1 MKLLQFALPERV
13 GAICAEATAT
23 ICGGA
28 TLIPNALGWWVNGRG
43 EVERERIHWLI
54 VGVGE
59 NEVEEVV
66 KVIKEILRR
75 EGEKAVFYT
84 IGTEPR
90 LEWL

>member
-28 TLIPNALGWWVNGRG
+28 TLIPNALGWWVNGK

-66 KVIKEILRR
+66 KVIKEILKR

>member
-28 TLIPNALGWWVNGRG
+28 TLIPNALGWWVNERG

-54 VGVGE
+54 VGVE